1 MSVGTCCVPGTR
13 AMPGGPAGGEDSGAG
28 GSSLGRWPGLSCV
41 WQGRP
46 RPEPGREEWVM
57 ASLCRHVFLSCI
69 KVGLPCSDTGSSWGR
84 RGRAGPGLGRVRT
97 PPTPSHGSTTPA
109 PASSELLQLLGQQS
123 PVGPSLLG
131 PTAQLWGQ
139 ITDGRADELR
149 AGGGGQSGCTAMTQW
164 RGDGSRGSS
173 HTRGPSTQE
182 GGQETLG
189 P

>member
-97 PPTPSHGSTTPA
+97 PPPPHHTEALPLPRRPLSYSSYLDSRARWDRVSLA
-109 PASSELLQLLGQQS
+109 PQHSSGDRSLMAERMSSEPG
-123 PVGPSLLG
+123 VEGSLA
-131 PTAQLWGQ
+131 AQ
-139 ITDGRADELR
+139 
-149 AGGGGQSGCTAMTQW
+149 
-164 RGDGSRGSS
+164 
-173 HTRGPSTQE
+173 P
-182 GGQETLG
+182 
-189 P
+189 